1 MINETIKALRQ
12 NKLHEAVLR
21 ISQFNISKLQKLLV
35 AFLIDD
41 YAKYYNKKKDEAI
54 EYRFDF
60 PDAYSMIFRLY
71 KEKRKWKMSI
81 FLNYDELFDLELTE
95 DNNIILS
102 DEFAEITLEK
112 ETRKWVLSSIVNKK
126 NIYKIIKN
134 V

>member
-1 MINETIKALRQ
+1 
-12 NKLHEAVLR
+12 
-21 ISQFNISKLQKLLV
+21 
-35 AFLIDD
+35 
-41 YAKYYNKKKDEAI
+41 
-54 EYRFDF
+54 
-60 PDAYSMIFRLY
+60 
-71 KEKRKWKMSI
+71 MSI
-81 FLNYDELFDLELTE
+81 FFNYDELFDLELTE